1 MKYVWTNYADENFYC
16 TTVESSLDEQTG
28 HKPILRQGK
37 NVRAIG
43 ITHLPRFVAIMAPLL
58 EALPF
63 DDDVA
68 TMVRQ
73 EIENIFYKFLAQVDF
88 DGANT
93 PFSLIT
99 AYFRGELQ
107 NGNYGAAIQALFNSI
122 SKPERNIMARYLA
135 QQEFGA
141 GRQLLFREAIEEL
154 FPGVRLYFYRD
165 EERFA
170 VWLPFAE
177 TEERGKILSLWEKL
191 FLAASC
197 RKPRYFWQYHFGII
211 GRDETMH
218 LDEIAIY

>member
-1 MKYVWTNYADENFYC
+1 MKYVWTNYVDENFYC

-28 HKPILRQGK
+28 HKPILRRGK
-37 NVRAIG
+37 TVRAMG
-43 ITHLPRFVAIMAPLL
+43 INPMPRFAAIMAPLF

-63 DDDVA
+63 DDDAA
-68 TMVRQ
+68 TTARQ
-73 EIENIFYKFLAQVDF
+73 EVENILYKFLAQVDF
-88 DGANT
+88 VGANT
-93 PFSLIT
+93 PISLIT
-99 AYFRGELQ
+99 AYFHGELQ
-107 NGNYGAAIQALFNSI
+107 NGNYGAVIQALFTSI
-122 SKPERNIMARYLA
+122 PAPEQNIIARHLA
-135 QQEFGA
+135 WQELGA
-141 GRQLLFREAIEEL
+141 GRRLLFREAIEEL

-177 TEERGKILSLWEKL
+177 TEERVKILSLWEKL

-197 RKPRYFWQYHFGII
+197 REPRYFWQYHFGII